1 MRLSEALTAVGAVL
15 RRRPADLLPFYVLGV
30 AVPAI
35 ARLVSFVGIAIA
47 VLYLETTGRF
57 DVFFAEIGG
66 YDLDPP
72 NPETEPEAF
81 GTWAESVAPLFEPL
95 VTPVSVG
102 LLVSSVLA
110 TALVLLVLSAAVAA
124 GQLAA
129 CNSRL
134 MDRRGLTAGIAGVRS
149 HSVSFLGLYVL
160 EGLLWLVVTAVAIGA
175 VLVVALVSFWAA
187 IVVALVASLFW
198 FLSVVGIRAVFAF
211 APVAIV
217 VDDVGV
223 GGSLR
228 GSVEFIRVRLIDAV
242 AYYLVAIG
250 TLVGFGV
257 LATAF
262 SVLGI
267 GTLAVL
273 VGLFL
278 VTPALDLLRTALYAG
293 HRGSLSPPS
302 TSTDAIHGQLV
313 QGVRRGWYELRL
325 FVRES
330 PGFHA
335 LAIASLGAGFW
346 MGWIAAGSLV
356 GHVETSIDAR
366 LAGIVPPTAAIEIFA
381 NNWTVALS
389 MAYAGV
395 ALIVPTLAALWF
407 NGFVFGLVGR
417 LEVAPLELLAFV
429 VPHGII
435 EIPALLVSGSLG
447 VYLGVVGWRT
457 WRGSADRAELADTME
472 RAFWILVGLGL
483 VLAVAGFIEG
493 FISPFYYRLLL

>member
-30 AVPAI
+30 AAPAI
-35 ARLVSFVGIAIA
+35 ARLVSFFGIAIA
-47 VLYLETTGRF
+47 VLYLELTGRF

-66 YDLDPP
+66 HDLDPP
-72 NPETEPEAF
+72 NPETDPEAF
-81 GTWAESVAPLFEPL
+81 AAWAESIAPLFDPL
-95 VTPVSVG
+95 LTPVSVG
-102 LLVSSVLA
+102 LLVSSVTV
-110 TALVLLVLSAAVAA
+110 TALLVLVLSAAVAA

-160 EGLLWLVVTAVAIGA
+160 EGLLWLVVTSVAIGV

-187 IVVALVASLFW
+187 LVVALVAALVW
-198 FLSVVGIRAVFAF
+198 FLAVVGIRAVFAF
-211 APVAIV
+211 APVAVV

-228 GSVEFIRVRLIDAV
+228 GSVEFIRARLVDAV
-242 AYYLVAIG
+242 AYYLLAIG

-257 LATAF
+257 LASAF

-278 VTPALDLLRTALYAG
+278 LTPALDLLRTALYATYRG
-293 HRGSLSPPS
+293 HLSPPS
-302 TSTDAIHGQLV
+302 WPTDSIRGHTV
-313 QGVRRGWYELRL
+313 QGAKRGWHELRL

-330 PGFHA
+330 PGFHV
-335 LAIASLGAGFW
+335 LAIASLGMGFW
-346 MGWIAAGSLV
+346 MGWLAAAPFV
-356 GHVETSIDAR
+356 GHVETSVDAR
-366 LAGIVPPTAAIEIFA
+366 IAGIVPPTAAIEIFA

-417 LEVAPLELLAFV
+417 LEVAPFELLAFV
-429 VPHGII
+429 VPHGIL

-457 WRGSADRAELADTME
+457 WCGSADRADLADAME
-472 RAFWILVGLGL
+472 RAFWVLVGLGL